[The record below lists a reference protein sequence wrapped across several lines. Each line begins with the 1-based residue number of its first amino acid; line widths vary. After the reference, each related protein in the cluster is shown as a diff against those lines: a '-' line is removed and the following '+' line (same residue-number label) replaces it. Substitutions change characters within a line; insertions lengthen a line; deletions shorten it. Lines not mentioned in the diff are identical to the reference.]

1 MVEKSASTPWLPAP
15 ANLKGYAGEETQ
27 FDPLGFSNKYSMLWL
42 REAELKH
49 GRVCML
55 AILGWVSVDVGFTLP
70 KFAGMSSFEVAQDSF
85 AKAPEAWLIAL
96 LVGTFESTVGLEK
109 TKNMGGVWETEPEAA
124 PSMEGKPGEYD
135 FDPMSMFNVDPA
147 RQAKF
152 RMQELKHGRLAMLAF
167 AGIVAQSMVADGPL
181 PFPYGFEGKLY
192 SPFNFL
198 DVLV

>member
-1 MVEKSASTPWLPAP
+1 
-15 ANLKGYAGEETQ
+15 
-27 FDPLGFSNKYSMLWL
+27 
-42 REAELKH
+42 
-49 GRVCML
+49 
-55 AILGWVSVDVGFTLP
+55 
-70 KFAGMSSFEVAQDSF
+70 
-85 AKAPEAWLIAL
+85 
-96 LVGTFESTVGLEK
+96 
-109 TKNMGGVWETEPEAA
+109 
-124 PSMEGKPGEYD
+124 
-135 FDPMSMFNVDPA
+135 MSMFNVDPA